1 MTTSDYDLVRQMMA
15 NPIRYIVFEK
25 DGVKRLSSKEE
36 WDEYFEKYGFVA
48 AMRDFSNVVESG
60 IKLEETE
67 YYRLLKEQE
76 SV

>member
-1 MTTSDYDLVRQMMA
+1 MTTSDYDLVRQRMA

-25 DGVKRLSSKEE
+25 DGVKRLASKEE
-36 WDEYFEKYGFVA
+36 WDAYFEKYGLVA